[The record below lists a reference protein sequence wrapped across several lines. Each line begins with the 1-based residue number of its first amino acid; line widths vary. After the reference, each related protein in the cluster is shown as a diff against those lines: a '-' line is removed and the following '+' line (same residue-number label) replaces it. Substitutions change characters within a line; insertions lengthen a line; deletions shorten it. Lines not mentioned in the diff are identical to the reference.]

1 MSQLG
6 REIMS
11 RRTPI
16 PMGEGVAIGRVFIYV
31 AVENE
36 AWTRVIRKS
45 FVIWIK
51 S

>member
-11 RRTPI
+11 RPTPI
-16 PMGEGVAIGRVFIYV
+16 PMGEGVAIGQLFIYV
-31 AVENE
+31 AVEDE
-36 AWTRVIRKS
+36 PWTRVIRKR